1 MLMSWILGL
10 RQQPSLT
17 TLASSKRKPC
27 LPVYAQAHKWGAN
40 HPFAATTQEVTGIA
54 TTLKASLSMFN
65 IAAAKQL
72 VRLVD

>member
-1 MLMSWILGL
+1 MLMSRILGL

-17 TLASSKRKPC
+17 TLAGKPC
-27 LPVYAQAHKWGAN
+27 LLVYAQAHKWGAN
-40 HPFAATTQEVTGIA
+40 HPFVVNTQEVTGIA